1 MTQTIEP
8 QTNFSVE
15 LQQLWQMLVRR
26 WKPASIGFVS
36 ILGLAAAVTV
46 IQGPS
51 FEAKG
56 KILLERSNA
65 SSNITESGKLIGDLR
80 SIGNNDP
87 LNTEIEIMRSMP
99 MIQKMIESL
108 QLRSPNGELLDPE
121 ALVTRSLRLRK
132 IPGSDVLQVT
142 YRSKDAKEAARVVNY
157 LMQLYL
163 DERIAMDRQQ
173 ATNTRQFILGQLPVS
188 EQSVRQ
194 LELALRQ
201 FKEKNRVSDL
211 AKEEDMTLT
220 TVAELKRQLAN
231 AHTQLKTVQSRL
243 GLLQQHLQLTGSE
256 PLTTSIL
263 SQTPG
268 VQKALEELQSV
279 ETELAVARN
288 KYQDSHP
295 LVRELSGKQQQLQ
308 QIVQGRAETALQ
320 GRAMPSGNWQS
331 RGLQQD
337 LMTDY
342 MRLQLE
348 ARGLTSQIQSLKTES
363 QGYEQRLRSLPRL
376 EQQRRQLESKLEAAQ
391 TTYQTL
397 LKRLQEVKI
406 AANQDMGNA
415 RIIESAQIPEKFLP
429 LPILLK
435 LGAGSLLGALVFI
448 LIVGILEFQ
457 DKSLKTIRQAQE
469 LFGFTLLGVIPAFGK
484 ALKGWVPP
492 EEGTSL
498 TSQVIVREHPRS
510 TISEAYR
517 MLQSNLQF
525 MSSDKELKVIVITS
539 TVGGEGKSTTCANLA
554 VAMAQRGRR
563 VLVVDADMHCP
574 NQHHFWNLSNSIG
587 LSHILVGKATLKTWL
602 HPVMDNLHV
611 LTAGVLPPNPGAL
624 LGSKRMDALIQHLAS
639 NYDHVIID
647 SPCLSAADDPRLL
660 SKLADGMVLVVRP
673 ELLDVEDVA
682 IAKEQLRQLEN
693 NVLGLVIN
701 GVEPEREYSNLT
713 YKERESKEQDPKSGS
728 KAKIGVVS
736 TDAQSPDAQSP
747 DTHPQEA

>member
-1 MTQTIEP
+1 MTQTTEP
-8 QTNFSVE
+8 QNFTVE
-15 LQQLWQMLVRR
+15 LQQLWQMIVRR

-65 SSNITESGKLIGDLR
+65 SSNLTESGKLIGDLR

-87 LNTEIEIMRSMP
+87 LNTEIEIIRAMP
-99 MIQKMIESL
+99 MIQKMIDTL
-108 QLRSPNGELLDPE
+108 QLRRPDGKLLDPE

-142 YRSKDAKEAARVVNY
+142 YRSKDPKEAAKVVNY

-163 DERIAMDRQQ
+163 DERVAMDRQQ

-194 LELALRQ
+194 MEVALRR
-201 FKEKNRVSDL
+201 FKEEHRVSDL

-220 TVAELKRQLAN
+220 TVAELKRQIATAN
-231 AHTQLKTVQSRL
+231 TQLLSVHSRI
-243 GLLQQHLQLTGSE
+243 GLLQQQLQLRGSQ

-268 VQKALEELQSV
+268 VQKALDELQTV
-279 ETELAVARN
+279 ETDLAIARN
-288 KYQDSHP
+288 KLQDSHP
-295 LVRELSGKQQQLQ
+295 LVRELLGKKQRLQ
-308 QIVQGRAETALQ
+308 EVLQGRAQTALQ
-320 GRAMPSGNWQS
+320 GRTAPAGNWQS

-348 ARGLTSQIQSLKTES
+348 ARGLTTQIQSLKTEA
-363 QGYEQRLRSLPRL
+363 QGYEQRLRSLPQL

-391 TTYQTL
+391 TSYQTL

-406 AANQDMGNA
+406 AENQNIGNA

-435 LGAGSLLGALVFI
+435 LGAGSLLGALVFV
-448 LIVGILEFQ
+448 LIVGVMEFQ

-498 TSQVIVREHPRS
+498 TAQVIVREQPRS

-525 MSSDKELKVIVITS
+525 MSSDKELKVIVVTS
-539 TVGGEGKSTTCANLA
+539 TVSGEGKSTTCANLA

-574 NQHHFWNLSNSIG
+574 NQHHFWNLANSVG
-587 LSHILVGKATLKTWL
+587 LSHILVGKASLKTWL

-611 LTAGVLPPNPGAL
+611 LTAGALPPNPGAL

-639 NYDHVIID
+639 SYDHVIID

-660 SKLADGMVLVVRP
+660 SKAADGMVLVVRP

-682 IAKEQLRQLEN
+682 LAKEQLRQLEN

-713 YKERESKEQDPKSGS
+713 YKGQEPKPGSKSGS
-728 KAKIGVVS
+728 KSKVGA
-736 TDAQSPDAQSP
+736 TTA
-747 DTHPQEA
+747 DTQTPEA